1 MSIPGWPPGVNG
13 VVIVPWAGQRNCVG
27 PCTGTAGSFGAED
40 SAKASRRASKRQ
52 SLAETVR
59 ILPGVKRLAAIAVV
73 VALAA
78 AGCGKKKATTTV
90 GAIGQTPT
98 ARAATPEELRNLSE
112 KVGHPVYWLGEQSG
126 HTYEL
131 TQLQNG
137 RIFVR
142 YLPHGVP
149 IGSQKAIFTI
159 VGTYPVPNA
168 FNVQKKLA
176 KKSGELSFAAPH
188 DGLAVFSTTR
198 PTNIYL
204 AYPGSNLQIEVFDP
218 SPQRARNLI
227 ITGRVVPVS

>member
-1 MSIPGWPPGVNG
+1 
-13 VVIVPWAGQRNCVG
+13 
-27 PCTGTAGSFGAED
+27 
-40 SAKASRRASKRQ
+40 
-52 SLAETVR
+52 
-59 ILPGVKRLAAIAVV
+59 VKRLAAIAVV

-112 KVGHPVYWLGEQSG
+112 KVGHRIYWLGEQSG